1 MQSFG
6 RGLVERQSIF
16 KFSKKDSQ
24 LILNDEQD
32 DFDGNKKRSSNSK
45 LAIRPLSKERVR
57 NVFCDITLRV
67 LQTFTSKLIKADKL
81 YRDGMLG
88 SLSDFELTL
97 NYTPE
102 EQHEFVSAL
111 RSIAIYLPANH
122 ELDLTSIAL
131 PAKSLTDSMEYP
143 GISSTDK
150 QPLFK
155 TDIPSGFL
163 RWVEYLLRCD
173 PSQLLDPVFEQ
184 LHGYASRESEIMRN
198 QLGSCELELRAK
210 RPSNRYIGPPFARIV
225 AARNELSTAYY
236 ADGIP
241 FEEMLNDNVTQTAFG
256 KYCFIS
262 QPSINRFLLKIQMD
276 LDVFLR
282 RGIA

>member
-1 MQSFG
+1 M
-6 RGLVERQSIF
+6 
-16 KFSKKDSQ
+16 
-24 LILNDEQD
+24 ILNDEHD
-32 DFDGNKKRSSNSK
+32 EFDGNQKRRNNSQF
-45 LAIRPLSKERVR
+45 AIRPLSKERVR
-57 NVFCDITLRV
+57 NAFCEITLWM
-67 LQTFTSKLIKADKL
+67 LQTYASKQIKADKQ

-88 SLSDFELTL
+88 PLSDFELPL

-143 GISSTDK
+143 GISSADK

-184 LHGYASRESEIMRN
+184 LYGYASRESEIMRN

-210 RPSNRYIGPPFARIV
+210 RPSTRYIGPPVARIV

-241 FEEMLNDNVTQTAFG
+241 FEEMLNDNVTQTTFG
-256 KYCFIS
+256 KYCFVS
-262 QPSINRFLLKIQMD
+262 QPSMHRFLSRIQMD
-276 LDVFLR
+276 LDVFLK